1 MTTEEKLQVIRQHFK
16 DKGMKQADV
25 AKALGVSRATVCNLM
40 NGAPFGR
47 RTAYEWSK
55 TFGFSKDFLVNG
67 VEPVYEED
75 KGRECSDIT
84 QNITG
89 NSGIAVQ
96 QAGVQGCTRVQA
108 QAPAQMKAGANDS
121 YFARLRLRLPYALTL
136 YCARH
141 TWGTVA
147 RSAMCRID
155 KSIVHEALCHVD
167 GSMRVTDIYAEKD
180 WSVIWDAN
188 ARVLSLFFP

>member
-75 KGRECSDIT
+75 KGRECSAIT

-108 QAPAQMKAGANDS
+108 QAPAQTKAGVNDS
-121 YFARLRLRLPYALTL
+121 YFASLCSELLQR
-136 YCARH
+136 
-141 TWGTVA
+141 V
-147 RSAMCRID
+147 ID
-155 KSIVHEALCHVD
+155 KDNEIQALRNEISRMKNEGPGH
-167 GSMRVTDIYAEKD
+167 
-180 WSVIWDAN
+180 AN
-188 ARVLSLFFP
+188 QDSK

>member
-75 KGRECSDIT
+75 KGRECSAIT

-96 QAGVQGCTRVQA
+96 QAGVQGSTRVQA
-108 QAPAQMKAGANDS
+108 QAPAQTKAGANDS
-121 YFARLRLRLPYALTL
+121 YFARLCSELLQR
-136 YCARH
+136 
-141 TWGTVA
+141 V
-147 RSAMCRID
+147 ID
-155 KSIVHEALCHVD
+155 KDNEIQALRNEISRMKNEEP
-167 GSMRVTDIYAEKD
+167 GQ
-180 WSVIWDAN
+180 AN
-188 ARVLSLFFP
+188 QDTK

>member
-55 TFGFSKDFLVNG
+55 AFGFSKDFLVNG

-75 KGRECSDIT
+75 KVRECSSIT

-96 QAGVQGCTRVQA
+96 QAGVQGCTRVQT
-108 QAPAQMKAGANDS
+108 QAPAQTKAGANDS
-121 YFARLRLRLPYALTL
+121 YFARLCSELLQR
-136 YCARH
+136 
-141 TWGTVA
+141 V
-147 RSAMCRID
+147 ID
-155 KSIVHEALCHVD
+155 KDNEIQALRNEISRMKNEEP
-167 GSMRVTDIYAEKD
+167 GQ
-180 WSVIWDAN
+180 AN
-188 ARVLSLFFP
+188 QDSK

>member
-75 KGRECSDIT
+75 RGSQVT

-108 QAPAQMKAGANDS
+108 
-121 YFARLRLRLPYALTL
+121 
-136 YCARH
+136 
-141 TWGTVA
+141 
-147 RSAMCRID
+147 
-155 KSIVHEALCHVD
+155 
-167 GSMRVTDIYAEKD
+167 
-180 WSVIWDAN
+180 
-188 ARVLSLFFP
+188 

>member
-25 AKALGVSRATVCNLM
+25 AKTLGVSRATVCNLM

-55 TFGFSKDFLVNG
+55 AFGFSKDFLVNG

-75 KGRECSDIT
+75 KVRKCSTIT

-96 QAGVQGCTRVQA
+96 QTGGTTTAATGKEAPVQTEGGSATE
-108 QAPAQMKAGANDS
+108 G
-121 YFARLRLRLPYALTL
+121 YFARL
-136 YCARH
+136 
-141 TWGTVA
+141 
-147 RSAMCRID
+147 CRELLQHIID
-155 KSIVHEALCHVD
+155 KDDEICCLKEEIQRIRQQEGRSD
-167 GSMRVTDIYAEKD
+167 
-180 WSVIWDAN
+180 DA
-188 ARVLSLFFP
+188 

>member
-55 TFGFSKDFLVNG
+55 AFGFSKDFLVNG

-75 KGRECSDIT
+75 KVRECSTIT

-108 QAPAQMKAGANDS
+108 QAPAQTKAGANDS
-121 YFARLRLRLPYALTL
+121 YFARLCSELLQR
-136 YCARH
+136 
-141 TWGTVA
+141 V
-147 RSAMCRID
+147 ID
-155 KSIVHEALCHVD
+155 KDNEIQALRNEISRMKNEEPGQAKQD
-167 GSMRVTDIYAEKD
+167 SK
-180 WSVIWDAN
+180 
-188 ARVLSLFFP
+188 

>member
-75 KGRECSDIT
+75 KGRECSAIT

-96 QAGVQGCTRVQA
+96 QAGVQSCTRVQA
-108 QAPAQMKAGANDS
+108 QAPAQTMAGANDS
-121 YFARLRLRLPYALTL
+121 YFARLCSELLQR
-136 YCARH
+136 
-141 TWGTVA
+141 V
-147 RSAMCRID
+147 ID
-155 KSIVHEALCHVD
+155 KDNEIQALRNEISRMKNEEP
-167 GSMRVTDIYAEKD
+167 GQ
-180 WSVIWDAN
+180 AN
-188 ARVLSLFFP
+188 QDSK

>member
-75 KGRECSDIT
+75 KGSQVT

-96 QAGVQGCTRVQA
+96 QAGVQSCTRVQA
-108 QAPAQMKAGANDS
+108 QAPAQTMAGANDS
-121 YFARLRLRLPYALTL
+121 YFARLCSELLQR
-136 YCARH
+136 
-141 TWGTVA
+141 V
-147 RSAMCRID
+147 ID
-155 KSIVHEALCHVD
+155 KDNEIQALRNEISRMKNEEPGQAKQD
-167 GSMRVTDIYAEKD
+167 SK
-180 WSVIWDAN
+180 
-188 ARVLSLFFP
+188 

>member
-75 KGRECSDIT
+75 KGRECSAIT

-108 QAPAQMKAGANDS
+108 QAPAQTKACANDS
-121 YFARLRLRLPYALTL
+121 YFAHLCSELLH
-136 YCARH
+136 ARDRYIRRE
-141 TWGTVA
+141 GLVGDLGRERNGA
-147 RSAMCRID
+147 RPVFLI
-155 KSIVHEALCHVD
+155 K
-167 GSMRVTDIYAEKD
+167 K
-180 WSVIWDAN
+180 
-188 ARVLSLFFP
+188 

>member
-75 KGRECSDIT
+75 KGRECSAIT

-96 QAGVQGCTRVQA
+96 QAGVRDCTRVQA
-108 QAPAQMKAGANDS
+108 QAPVQTKAGANDS
-121 YFARLRLRLPYALTL
+121 YFARLCSELLQR
-136 YCARH
+136 
-141 TWGTVA
+141 V
-147 RSAMCRID
+147 ID
-155 KSIVHEALCHVD
+155 KDNEIQALRNEISRMKNERPGH
-167 GSMRVTDIYAEKD
+167 
-180 WSVIWDAN
+180 AN
-188 ARVLSLFFP
+188 QDSK

>member
-16 DKGMKQADV
+16 DKGMRQADV

-75 KGRECSDIT
+75 KGRECSAIT

-108 QAPAQMKAGANDS
+108 QAPAHTKAGANDS
-121 YFARLRLRLPYALTL
+121 YFARLCSELLQR
-136 YCARH
+136 
-141 TWGTVA
+141 V
-147 RSAMCRID
+147 ID
-155 KSIVHEALCHVD
+155 KDNEIQALRNEISRMKNEEP
-167 GSMRVTDIYAEKD
+167 GQ
-180 WSVIWDAN
+180 AN
-188 ARVLSLFFP
+188 QDSK

>member
-55 TFGFSKDFLVNG
+55 TFGFSKDFLING
-67 VEPVYEED
+67 TEPMFD
-75 KGRECSDIT
+75 TDCDCAKGSQVT

-108 QAPAQMKAGANDS
+108 QAPAQTKAGANDS
-121 YFARLRLRLPYALTL
+121 YFARLCSELLQR
-136 YCARH
+136 
-141 TWGTVA
+141 V
-147 RSAMCRID
+147 ID
-155 KSIVHEALCHVD
+155 KDNEIQALRNEISRMKNEEPGH
-167 GSMRVTDIYAEKD
+167 
-180 WSVIWDAN
+180 AN
-188 ARVLSLFFP
+188 QDSK

>member
-75 KGRECSDIT
+75 KGRECSAIT

-108 QAPAQMKAGANDS
+108 QAPAHTKAGANDS
-121 YFARLRLRLPYALTL
+121 YFARLCSELLQR
-136 YCARH
+136 
-141 TWGTVA
+141 V
-147 RSAMCRID
+147 ID
-155 KSIVHEALCHVD
+155 KDNEIQALRNEISRMKNEEPGQAKQD
-167 GSMRVTDIYAEKD
+167 SK
-180 WSVIWDAN
+180 
-188 ARVLSLFFP
+188 

>member
-1 MTTEEKLQVIRQHFK
+1 
-16 DKGMKQADV
+16 MKQADV
-25 AKALGVSRATVCNLM
+25 AKTLGVSRATVCNLM

-75 KGRECSDIT
+75 KGSQVT

-108 QAPAQMKAGANDS
+108 PAPAQTKAGANDS
-121 YFARLRLRLPYALTL
+121 YFARLCSELLQR
-136 YCARH
+136 
-141 TWGTVA
+141 V
-147 RSAMCRID
+147 ID
-155 KSIVHEALCHVD
+155 KDNEIQALRNEISRMKNEEPGQAKQD
-167 GSMRVTDIYAEKD
+167 SK
-180 WSVIWDAN
+180 
-188 ARVLSLFFP
+188 

>member
-40 NGAPFGR
+40 NGASFGR

-55 TFGFSKDFLVNG
+55 AFGFSKDFLVNG

-75 KGRECSDIT
+75 KVRECSSIT

-96 QAGVQGCTRVQA
+96 QTGGTTTAATGKEAPVQTEGGSATE
-108 QAPAQMKAGANDS
+108 G
-121 YFARLRLRLPYALTL
+121 YFARLCSELLQR
-136 YCARH
+136 
-141 TWGTVA
+141 V
-147 RSAMCRID
+147 ID
-155 KSIVHEALCHVD
+155 KDNEIQALRD
-167 GSMRVTDIYAEKD
+167 EISRMKNEEPGQ
-180 WSVIWDAN
+180 AN
-188 ARVLSLFFP
+188 QDSK

>member
-1 MTTEEKLQVIRQHFK
+1 
-16 DKGMKQADV
+16 MKQADV
-25 AKALGVSRATVCNLM
+25 AKTLGVSRATVCNLM

-75 KGRECSDIT
+75 KGSQVT

-108 QAPAQMKAGANDS
+108 PAPAQTKAGANDS
-121 YFARLRLRLPYALTL
+121 YFARLCSELLQR
-136 YCARH
+136 
-141 TWGTVA
+141 V
-147 RSAMCRID
+147 ID
-155 KSIVHEALCHVD
+155 KDNEIQALRNEISRMKNEGPD
-167 GSMRVTDIYAEKD
+167 Q
-180 WSVIWDAN
+180 AN
-188 ARVLSLFFP
+188 QDSK

>member
-16 DKGMKQADV
+16 DIGMKQADV

-55 TFGFSKDFLVNG
+55 AFGFSKDFLVNG

-75 KGRECSDIT
+75 KVRECSTIT

-108 QAPAQMKAGANDS
+108 QAPAQTKAGANDS
-121 YFARLRLRLPYALTL
+121 YFARLCSELLQR
-136 YCARH
+136 
-141 TWGTVA
+141 V
-147 RSAMCRID
+147 ID
-155 KSIVHEALCHVD
+155 KDNEIQALRNEISRMKNEKP
-167 GSMRVTDIYAEKD
+167 GQAKQDIK
-180 WSVIWDAN
+180 
-188 ARVLSLFFP
+188 

>member
-75 KGRECSDIT
+75 KGSQVT

-108 QAPAQMKAGANDS
+108 QAPALTKAGANDS
-121 YFARLRLRLPYALTL
+121 YFARLCSELLQR
-136 YCARH
+136 
-141 TWGTVA
+141 V
-147 RSAMCRID
+147 ID
-155 KSIVHEALCHVD
+155 KDNEIQALRNEISRMKNE
-167 GSMRVTDIYAEKD
+167 GPGQ
-180 WSVIWDAN
+180 AN
-188 ARVLSLFFP
+188 QDSK

>member
-75 KGRECSDIT
+75 KGREYSAIT
-84 QNITG
+84 QNITS

-96 QAGVQGCTRVQA
+96 QAGVQGCTRVQT
-108 QAPAQMKAGANDS
+108 QAPAQTKAGANDS
-121 YFARLRLRLPYALTL
+121 YFARLCSELLQR
-136 YCARH
+136 
-141 TWGTVA
+141 V
-147 RSAMCRID
+147 ID
-155 KSIVHEALCHVD
+155 KDNEIQALRNEISRMKNEGPD
-167 GSMRVTDIYAEKD
+167 Q
-180 WSVIWDAN
+180 AN
-188 ARVLSLFFP
+188 QDSK

>member
-75 KGRECSDIT
+75 KGRECSAIT

-108 QAPAQMKAGANDS
+108 QAPAHTKAGANDG
-121 YFARLRLRLPYALTL
+121 YFARLCSELLQR
-136 YCARH
+136 
-141 TWGTVA
+141 V
-147 RSAMCRID
+147 ID
-155 KSIVHEALCHVD
+155 KDNEIQALRNEISRMKNEEPGQAKQD
-167 GSMRVTDIYAEKD
+167 SK
-180 WSVIWDAN
+180 
-188 ARVLSLFFP
+188 

>member
-75 KGRECSDIT
+75 KGRECSAIT

-108 QAPAQMKAGANDS
+108 QAPAQTKSCANDS
-121 YFARLRLRLPYALTL
+121 YFARLCSELLQR
-136 YCARH
+136 
-141 TWGTVA
+141 V
-147 RSAMCRID
+147 ID
-155 KSIVHEALCHVD
+155 KDNEIQALRNEISRMKNEGPDH
-167 GSMRVTDIYAEKD
+167 
-180 WSVIWDAN
+180 AN
-188 ARVLSLFFP
+188 QDSK

>member
-25 AKALGVSRATVCNLM
+25 AKTLGVSRATVCNLM

-75 KGRECSDIT
+75 KGSQVT

-108 QAPAQMKAGANDS
+108 PAPAQTKAGANDS
-121 YFARLRLRLPYALTL
+121 YFARLCSELLQR
-136 YCARH
+136 
-141 TWGTVA
+141 V
-147 RSAMCRID
+147 ID
-155 KSIVHEALCHVD
+155 KDNEIQALRNEISRMKNEGPDQVNQ
-167 GSMRVTDIYAEKD
+167 ENK
-180 WSVIWDAN
+180 
-188 ARVLSLFFP
+188 

>member
-75 KGRECSDIT
+75 KGSQVT

-96 QAGVQGCTRVQA
+96 QTGGTAGC
-108 QAPAQMKAGANDS
+108 S
-121 YFARLRLRLPYALTL
+121 
-136 YCARH
+136 
-141 TWGTVA
+141 
-147 RSAMCRID
+147 RSGSATPGRRI
-155 KSIVHEALCHVD
+155 SP
-167 GSMRVTDIYAEKD
+167 GR
-180 WSVIWDAN
+180 
-188 ARVLSLFFP
+188 

>member
-40 NGAPFGR
+40 NGASFGR

-55 TFGFSKDFLVNG
+55 AFGFSKDFLVNG

-75 KGRECSDIT
+75 KVRECSSIT

-96 QAGVQGCTRVQA
+96 QTGGTTTAATGKDAPVQTEGGSATPVCA
-108 QAPAQMKAGANDS
+108 ANC
-121 YFARLRLRLPYALTL
+121 F
-136 YCARH
+136 
-141 TWGTVA
+141 
-147 RSAMCRID
+147 SA
-155 KSIVHEALCHVD
+155 
-167 GSMRVTDIYAEKD
+167 
-180 WSVIWDAN
+180 
-188 ARVLSLFFP
+188 

>member
-75 KGRECSDIT
+75 KGSQVT

-96 QAGVQGCTRVQA
+96 QTGGTTNAAAGKDAPVQTEGGSVTE
-108 QAPAQMKAGANDS
+108 G
-121 YFARLRLRLPYALTL
+121 YFARLCSELLQR
-136 YCARH
+136 
-141 TWGTVA
+141 V
-147 RSAMCRID
+147 ID
-155 KSIVHEALCHVD
+155 KDNEIQALRNEISRMKNE
-167 GSMRVTDIYAEKD
+167 GPGQ
-180 WSVIWDAN
+180 AN
-188 ARVLSLFFP
+188 QDSK

>member
-75 KGRECSDIT
+75 KDRECSAIT

-108 QAPAQMKAGANDS
+108 QAPAHTKAGANDS
-121 YFARLRLRLPYALTL
+121 YFARLCSELLQR
-136 YCARH
+136 
-141 TWGTVA
+141 V
-147 RSAMCRID
+147 ID
-155 KSIVHEALCHVD
+155 KDNEIQALRNEISRMKNEEPGQAKQD
-167 GSMRVTDIYAEKD
+167 SK
-180 WSVIWDAN
+180 
-188 ARVLSLFFP
+188 

>member
-1 MTTEEKLQVIRQHFK
+1 MTTEEKLQVIRQYFK

-55 TFGFSKDFLVNG
+55 AFGFSKDFLVNG

-75 KGRECSDIT
+75 KVRECSTIT

-108 QAPAQMKAGANDS
+108 QAPAQTKAGANDG
-121 YFARLRLRLPYALTL
+121 YFARLCSELLQR
-136 YCARH
+136 
-141 TWGTVA
+141 V
-147 RSAMCRID
+147 ID
-155 KSIVHEALCHVD
+155 KDNEIQALRD
-167 GSMRVTDIYAEKD
+167 EISRMKNEEPGQAKQDSNDTDPD
-180 WSVIWDAN
+180 
-188 ARVLSLFFP
+188 